1 MKIAV
6 TGADGFVGRHLCAL
20 LRERGDQ
27 PLELLG
33 PRREGHP
40 AGASG
45 VPVDVTDAAAVA
57 SALSDSS
64 LDAVIHLA
72 GFSSV
77 GKSHEAPGAAFAVN
91 AVGTVNVLR
100 AVRGKRVLV
109 IGSGEMYGAVAPG
122 ARAAE
127 DHPLRP
133 LSPYA
138 ASKVA
143 AEVAALQF
151 HRSYA
156 ADVVCVRP
164 FNHLGVGQ
172 DPAFVVPTFAAQIAQ
187 IKRGRAE
194 PLVRVGNLEPVRDF
208 SHVRDVV
215 EAYRLL
221 VERGR
226 SGEAYNVCS
235 GLGQNIRA
243 LLDEMIALAGVQAQ
257 VEVDPA
263 RVRPVELPSL
273 VGDPSK
279 LMALG
284 WQPHRTAKDALA
296 EVLQAVG

>member
-27 PLELLG
+27 AVELVG
-33 PRREGHP
+33 PRRDGHP
-40 AGASG
+40 AAARGT
-45 VPVDVTDAAAVA
+45 PVDVTDAAAVS
-57 SALSDSS
+57 SALSDQA

-91 AVGTVNVLR
+91 ALGTVNVLK
-100 AVRGKRVLV
+100 AARGRRVVV

-122 ARAAE
+122 TRAAE

-156 ADVVCVRP
+156 ADVVCARP

-172 DPAFVVPTFAAQIAQ
+172 DPAFVVPAFAAQIAA
-187 IKRGRAE
+187 IRKGTGE

-226 SGEAYNVCS
+226 AGEAYNVCS
-235 GLGQNIRA
+235 GEGRSIRA
-243 LLDEMIALAGVQAQ
+243 LLDEMIAIAGVKAK

-263 RVRPVELPSL
+263 RVRPVDLPSL
-273 VGDPSK
+273 VGDPAK
-279 LMALG
+279 LRALG
-284 WQPHRTAKDALA
+284 WTPRLTWKDALA
-296 EVLQAVG
+296 EVLQAAG

>member
-20 LRERGDQ
+20 LHERGDQ

-45 VPVDVTDAAAVA
+45 APVDVTDAAAVA

-122 ARAAE
+122 TRAAE

-172 DPAFVVPTFAAQIAQ
+172 DPAFAVPTFAAQIAQ

-215 EAYRLL
+215 EAYRVL

-235 GLGQNIRA
+235 GLGQSIRA

-296 EVLQAVG
+296 EVLAVA

>member
-1 MKIAV
+1 VKIAV

-20 LRERGDQ
+20 LHERGDQ

-45 VPVDVTDAAAVA
+45 APVDVTDAAAVA

-122 ARAAE
+122 TRAAE

-172 DPAFVVPTFAAQIAQ
+172 DPAFAVPTFAAQIAQ

-215 EAYRLL
+215 EAYRVL

-235 GLGQNIRA
+235 GLGQSIRA

-296 EVLQAVG
+296 EVLAVA

>member
-6 TGADGFVGRHLCAL
+6 TGADGFAGRHLCAL

-27 PLELLG
+27 PVALLG
-33 PRREGHP
+33 PGREAHP
-40 AGASG
+40 AAASG
-45 VPVDVTDAAAVA
+45 TPVDVTDAAAVQT
-57 SALSDSS
+57 ALSDSA

-77 GKSHEAPGAAFAVN
+77 GKSHEEPGAAFAVN

-100 AVRGKRVLV
+100 AARGKRVLV
-109 IGSGEMYGAVAPG
+109 IGSGEMYGAVPPG
-122 ARAAE
+122 TRAAE

-156 ADVVCVRP
+156 ADVVCARP

-172 DPAFVVPTFAAQIAQ
+172 DPAFVVPAFAAQIAE
-187 IKRGRAE
+187 IRRGRAE

-221 VERGR
+221 VEKGR
-226 SGEAYNVCS
+226 AGEAYNVCS
-235 GLGQNIRA
+235 GLGQSIRV
-243 LLDEMIALAGVQAQ
+243 LLDELISLAGVQAR

-273 VGDPSK
+273 VGNPSK
-279 LMALG
+279 LLALG
-284 WQPHRTAKDALA
+284 WQPRHTARDALA
-296 EVLQAVG
+296 EVLQAAS

>member
-1 MKIAV
+1 VKIAV

-20 LRERGDQ
+20 LHERGDQ

-45 VPVDVTDAAAVA
+45 APVDVTDAAAVA

-122 ARAAE
+122 TRAAE

-172 DPAFVVPTFAAQIAQ
+172 DPAFAVPTFAAQIAQ

-235 GLGQNIRA
+235 GLGQSIRA

-296 EVLQAVG
+296 EVLAVA